1 MSTSRS
7 WVDWTLSHPCYSDP
21 CHKTECGA
29 KTHISPG
36 HCYATSTPAHLSAQ
50 SIGDLQE
57 EESTGSDVARRQTL
71 HWTLNNIFSLI
82 CLRHC
87 AILIQKPHCTEKE
100 TGSRSVIN
108 SRMVTE
114 WPCHLQVKNSS
125 FVTSKVCYDVAPA
138 YRDSTQLGLIPSP
151 PFSKTCVRVFVEGSN
166 K

>member
-1 MSTSRS
+1 M
-7 WVDWTLSHPCYSDP
+7 DLSHPCYSDP
-21 CHKTECGA
+21 CRKIEYGA

-36 HCYATSTPAHLSAQ
+36 HCYATSTPAHLSVQ
-50 SIGDLQE
+50 STGDLQE
-57 EESTGSDVARRQTL
+57 AESTGSDVARRQTL

-82 CLRHC
+82 CLRHY
-87 AILIQKPHCTEKE
+87 AMLIQKPHCTEKE

-114 WPCHLQVKNSS
+114 CPYHHSS
-125 FVTSKVCYDVAPA
+125 CVTSKVCYDVAPA

-151 PFSKTCVRVFVEGSN
+151 PFSKTHVPVFVEGSN